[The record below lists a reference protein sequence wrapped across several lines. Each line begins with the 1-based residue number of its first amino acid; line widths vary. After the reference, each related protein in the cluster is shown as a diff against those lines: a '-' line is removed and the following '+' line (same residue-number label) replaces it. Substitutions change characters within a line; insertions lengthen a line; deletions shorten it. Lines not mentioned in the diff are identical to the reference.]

1 MRLKK
6 AAEKGYQIPAI
17 YEVWHFPNISQYDQI
32 SKSGGI
38 FTGYVNTFLK
48 IKQEA
53 SGWPEWCLTERDKEQ
68 YIVDYNDREGIY
80 LDYDNIKK
88 NPGLRSLAKLML
100 NSFWGKFGQRSNLP
114 QTSYIS
120 DPEEFFDMMTSDEQ
134 QIKNVRYINDE
145 AVQLDWVHNDDFI
158 AAAPRT
164 NVVIAAYTT
173 AQARLKL
180 YSYLEKL
187 NNRTLYCDTDSL
199 VFTTSAGEWEPE
211 LGDYLGDLTDEVPN
225 NSITKFVTGGPKNYA
240 YLLEKP
246 NADGHVSCCK
256 VRGITLNFKNLLTV
270 NFESMKNL
278 VIGERKSG
286 SLTVVDK
293 HRIRHNPST
302 GHIIT
307 TTENKDYR
315 IVFDKR
321 VIHGNELI
329 TYPYG
334 M

>member
-1 MRLKK
+1 
-6 AAEKGYQIPAI
+6 
-17 YEVWHFPNISQYDQI
+17 
-32 SKSGGI
+32 
-38 FTGYVNTFLK
+38 
-48 IKQEA
+48 
-53 SGWPEWCLTERDKEQ
+53 
-68 YIVDYNDREGIY
+68 
-80 LDYDNIKK
+80 
-88 NPGLRSLAKLML
+88 
-100 NSFWGKFGQRSNLP
+100 
-114 QTSYIS
+114 
-120 DPEEFFDMMTSDEQ
+120 MMTSDEQ

-270 NFESMKNL
+270 NIESMKNL

-293 HRIRHNPST
+293 HRIRRNPST